1 MKKIYILVI
10 LASITL
16 KASIFAQEL
25 PYFGVSGGDTWAS
38 GVFTSLHNFTYTPV
52 HHAGIF
58 AEFDRL
64 DHLYMNAGFTYS
76 QEETGPVTLRP
87 EVKKPVDFTSNIM
100 YDYVDIYGKLKWS
113 YQIVKHVNA
122 YYTGGIYAGY
132 LFYGSY
138 TDDNKTI
145 FSTTSMHRANG
156 GLMGGVGL
164 TFQISKLKID
174 LGAQANYGFFYTI
187 KDLPYRGTFYAAG
200 VSGVLGISY
209 PIDLE

>member
-1 MKKIYILVI
+1 MKKIYILVVLVSI
-10 LASITL
+10 LLATNV
-16 KASIFAQEL
+16 FAQEL
-25 PYFGVSGGDTWAS
+25 PHFGISGGYTWPS
-38 GVFTSLHNFTYTPV
+38 GVFTNLNNFTYKPV
-52 HHAGIF
+52 NNAGIF

-87 EVKKPVDFTSNIM
+87 EVKKPIDFTSNLM

-113 YQIVKHVNA
+113 YKVMKNVNA
-122 YYTGGIYAGY
+122 YYSGGIYAGY

-138 TDDNKTI
+138 TDGDKTI
-145 FSTTSMHRANG
+145 FATTSMHRANA
-156 GLMGGVGL
+156 GLLGGVGL
-164 TFQISKLKID
+164 TFQVSKLKID
-174 LGAQANYGFFYTI
+174 LGAQANYGFFFTV